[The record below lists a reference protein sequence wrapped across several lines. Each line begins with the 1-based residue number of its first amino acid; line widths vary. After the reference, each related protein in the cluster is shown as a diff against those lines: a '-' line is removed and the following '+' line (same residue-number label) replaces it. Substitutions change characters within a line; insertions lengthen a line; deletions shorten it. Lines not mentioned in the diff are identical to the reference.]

1 MKAIILAAGM
11 GTRLSPMT
19 LLKPKPLLEIKGK
32 TILENMIK
40 FLNRGG
46 INDITVVTGY
56 KHELFDEYK
65 EKLGFKKVVY
75 KDYKN
80 KNSSSSLKFVIDEI
94 EKGTIILN
102 GDLFINKS
110 FTEYIKPNISQ
121 LLSQQITEGVISWG
135 YIIDSNFKLIDID
148 TNAISGYGDG
158 IAIFDN
164 EEDLKILKKELINC
178 SDEEY
183 WEYCI
188 LRAIDKINFYS
199 FNYDDIYTEIDSFKD
214 ALYHNLL
221 TPEEIAQQCS
231 DDGKIER
238 LAGITNINYKIKF
251 LNEYKVIRIPGKG
264 TENIIDR
271 TSEKEILNILYDK
284 DIVPKSDFYDSD
296 IKLTDY
302 LEGHRSLDFD
312 DLKNYETIF
321 PLIIKQMKKLHSMSH
336 DNYKNFNVISMIE
349 EIKKYEK
356 LANITLV
363 TKIEHKFLLN
373 IARKMDE
380 GKQVLCH
387 RDLQLPNIMY
397 NGKEIKFVDFEYSGF
412 SSILWEIGNFT
423 AELELN
429 YEQINKFIELY
440 KDITYREI
448 IEGQLISNYVWALWG
463 WIYDSIDLGRNYL
476 TRFHHNL
483 NYLMKSN

>member
-110 FTEYIKPNISQ
+110 FIEYIKPNISQ

-238 LAGITNINYKIKF
+238 LAGITNIYYKINF
-251 LNEYKVIRIPGKG
+251 LNEYKVIRFPCKG

-284 DIVPKSDFYDSD
+284 DIVPKSYFYDSD

-302 LEGHRSLDFD
+302 LEGYRSLDFD

-321 PLIIKQMKKLHSMSH
+321 TLIIKQMKKLHSMPH

-429 YEQINKFIELY
+429 DEQINKFIELY

-448 IEGQLISNYVWALWG
+448 IEGQLMSNYVWALWG

-483 NYLMKSN
+483 NYLMK

>member
-110 FTEYIKPNISQ
+110 FIEYIKPNISQ

-178 SDEEY
+178 SDDEY

-251 LNEYKVIRIPGKG
+251 LNEYKVIRIPSKG

-302 LEGHRSLDFD
+302 LEGYRSLDFD

-321 PLIIKQMKKLHSMSH
+321 PLIIKHMKKLHSMPH

-412 SSILWEIGNFT
+412 SSIIWEIGNFT

-429 YEQINKFIELY
+429 DEQINKFIELY

-448 IEGQLISNYVWALWG
+448 IEGQLMSNYVWALWG

>member
-40 FLNRGG
+40 FLKSGG
-46 INDITVVTGY
+46 VDDITVVTGY
-56 KHELFDEYK
+56 KNELFDIYK

-75 KDYKN
+75 NDYAK
-80 KNSSSSLKFVIDEI
+80 KNSSASLKFVIDEI

-102 GDLFINKS
+102 GDLFITKP

-121 LLSQQITEGVISWG
+121 LLSQKISEGVVSWG
-135 YIIDSNFKLIDID
+135 YIVDSNFKLIDID
-148 TNAISGYGDG
+148 TNATSGYGDG
-158 IAIFDN
+158 IAVFDN
-164 EEDLKILKKELINC
+164 EDDLNILKKELINC
-178 SDEEY
+178 SDDEY

-188 LRAIDKINFYS
+188 LRAIDKINFYA
-199 FNYDDIYTEIDSFKD
+199 FNYDDIYAEVDSFKD

-231 DDGKIER
+231 EDGKIER

-264 TENIIDR
+264 TEKVIDR
-271 TSEKEILNILYDK
+271 TSEKKILNIIRDK
-284 DIVPKSDFYDSD
+284 DIAPKSEFYESD
-296 IKLTDY
+296 IRLTDY
-302 LEGHRSLDFD
+302 LEGYRSLNFD
-312 DLKNYETIF
+312 DLKNYDSIL
-321 PLIIKQMKKLHSMSH
+321 PLIIKQMKKLHSMPH
-336 DNYKNFNVISMIE
+336 NNYENFEVISMIE
-349 EIKKYEK
+349 EIKKYER
-356 LANITLV
+356 LANINIV
-363 TKIEHKFLLN
+363 TKIEHKFILN
-373 IARKMDE
+373 IARKMDG

-397 NGKEIKFVDFEYSGF
+397 NGKNIKFVDFEYAGF

-429 YEQINKFIELY
+429 DNQINKFIELY
-440 KDITYREI
+440 KDITYEEI
-448 IEGQLISNYVWALWG
+448 IEGQLMSNYIWTLWS
-463 WIYDSIDLGRNYL
+463 WIYDSIDLGRSYL
-476 TRFHHNL
+476 VRLHNNI
-483 NYLMKSN
+483 NYLMKK

>member
-110 FTEYIKPNISQ
+110 FIEYIKPNISQ

-148 TNAISGYGDG
+148 TNAINGYGDG

-231 DDGKIER
+231 DDGKNR
-238 LAGITNINYKIKF
+238 KTRWNN
-251 LNEYKVIRIPGKG
+251 
-264 TENIIDR
+264 
-271 TSEKEILNILYDK
+271 
-284 DIVPKSDFYDSD
+284 
-296 IKLTDY
+296 
-302 LEGHRSLDFD
+302 
-312 DLKNYETIF
+312 
-321 PLIIKQMKKLHSMSH
+321 
-336 DNYKNFNVISMIE
+336 
-349 EIKKYEK
+349 KY
-356 LANITLV
+356 
-363 TKIEHKFLLN
+363 
-373 IARKMDE
+373 
-380 GKQVLCH
+380 
-387 RDLQLPNIMY
+387 
-397 NGKEIKFVDFEYSGF
+397 
-412 SSILWEIGNFT
+412 
-423 AELELN
+423 
-429 YEQINKFIELY
+429 
-440 KDITYREI
+440 
-448 IEGQLISNYVWALWG
+448 
-463 WIYDSIDLGRNYL
+463 
-476 TRFHHNL
+476 
-483 NYLMKSN
+483 